1 MQQAV
6 PFRRGCFNTGALAM
20 AIKISESL
28 ESFDVQPDTAHV
40 PVKTVASILG
50 VSPATGWRMVKAG
63 KLKPKKIGERSTRF
77 SVGEIRKLL
86 AA

>member
-1 MQQAV
+1 M
-6 PFRRGCFNTGALAM
+6 AM
-20 AIKISESL
+20 KISETL
-28 ESFDVQPDTAHV
+28 ETFDVQPDTAHV

-50 VSPATGWRMVKAG
+50 VSQATVWRMVKAG
-63 KLKPKKIGERSTRF
+63 KLTAKKIGERSTRF